1 MTENWLN
8 DYLAESVRRKLC
20 TKIHCTTCGA
30 REFRLGV
37 LRTMS
42 ENQGIPPQTEY
53 DGKNVV
59 EIAKALAG
67 IRPGESRSVLLEGA
81 VRCLLVDLSSP
92 IPILNAELYSVLD
105 GTWAGE
111 LLRKM
116 EDHENARTKERR
128 ARDEYED
135 PVNIQ
140 KRRDEKKRLK
150 AERHRERLEQ
160 KKERDRLWRTEQAN
174 KERAKGD

>member
-1 MTENWLN
+1 MTENWRN

-67 IRPGESRSVLLEGA
+67 IRPGESIRFIRRRSPVFARRSFEPYPDLECRTLQRSRWNMGGRIA
-81 VRCLLVDLSSP
+81 
-92 IPILNAELYSVLD
+92 
-105 GTWAGE
+105 
-111 LLRKM
+111 RKM

-160 KKERDRLWRTEQAN
+160 KKERDRLWRNWSRQ
-174 KERAKGD
+174 